1 MAKDHF
7 VAVTSENLG
16 GLIGRAAQAW
26 QLRAARALR
35 PVGLTYAQYQLL
47 AALQQS
53 PGETQA
59 AVARQAGIDA
69 MTASV
74 VLRKLERGRLIGRR
88 ASATDSRALKLSLS
102 ASGAATLARAHELVL
117 QAEAAFFA
125 SVGGQGRELAAV
137 LGALSGQRVRVRVA
151 MRRNAPG

>member
-1 MAKDHF
+1 MAEN
-7 VAVTSENLG
+7 SENLG
-16 GLIGRAAQAW
+16 GLISRVAQSW
-26 QLRAARALR
+26 QLQAARTLR

-53 PGETQA
+53 PGYTQA

-74 VLRKLERGRLIGRR
+74 VLRKLERRRLVARR
-88 ASATDSRALKLSLS
+88 ASDADSRALLLTLS
-102 ASGAATLARAHELVL
+102 ASGSAALAQAHDLVTRAEV
-117 QAEAAFFA
+117 AFFA
-125 SVGGQGRELAAV
+125 SVGAQGRELAAV
-137 LGALSGQRVRVRVA
+137 LGALIGQRLRVRVA